1 MTSICNTQ
9 VLPIDS
15 PLARSTFT
23 LKKPL
28 FMEKIEKYK
37 SPTGT
42 FTNARNTNANEQVPE
57 DVVCD
62 IDRDY

>member
-1 MTSICNTQ
+1 
-9 VLPIDS
+9 
-15 PLARSTFT
+15 
-23 LKKPL
+23 
-28 FMEKIEKYK
+28 MEKIEKYK